1 MTVDQILLLR
11 NDNDAL
17 YYDFIEYFLSA
28 VVGKREY
35 KMYRCDMLLSQFTTV
50 SDEALAILIYK
61 NNRETWVDMMNN
73 NIKKKSAI
81 SWKYTNGGSSHG
93 EIGSSQRYQ
102 GCSSDGMNRFNELF
116 DLVQADRKSLHA
128 NAFEESFQ
136 DFCI

>member
-1 MTVDQILLLR
+1 MTVNQILLLR

-50 SDEALAILIYK
+50 SDEALAILIYE

-73 NIKKKSAI
+73 NIKKNSKI
-81 SWKYTNGGSSHG
+81 SWKYTNGGSFHG
-93 EIGSSQRYQ
+93 EIGSSQRYH
-102 GCSSDGMNRFNELF
+102 GWSSDEMTVGRLYQPRMPSGFIETPSKCASVSLPR
-116 DLVQADRKSLHA
+116 VQ
-128 NAFEESFQ
+128 
-136 DFCI
+136 